1 MRRVHLEAA
10 EDHVERLAKEHD
22 PVGAVK
28 ELVWNA
34 LDADA
39 TKVTVAIE
47 RSAAGA
53 VDKVVVVD
61 NGDGITPEGCT
72 TAFEKIGG
80 SWKKFSH
87 ATVGGRPLHGRAGQ
101 GRLRAFAL
109 GAFIRWTTV
118 AEGIGGLH
126 KTTVTAHNSSRNDFQ
141 IGDSAPTLEE
151 KGTVVEAWG
160 RQSGILDRLMAD
172 RARSQ
177 LTTEFA
183 PYLARYPKVEI
194 VFDGEKIDP
203 AAVIQKQS
211 EDRIEFEHDGA
222 TESAVVRII
231 EWDMRVDRELHLC
244 DGLGVPVDIT
254 EMRIQAPGFDF
265 TTYVLWDRMA
275 DHRGDFLLGEASD
288 SPVAS
293 LLAATRNHLKAYF
306 RQRAVER
313 RKEVVD
319 QWKDDGLYPYD
330 AEPEGEAERVERE
343 TFDTVAA
350 TIHRHMPRPAK
361 HLKATLALLRESV
374 AHQPSNVNRILDEV
388 FRLTSDDKQ
397 ELDRLLNRT
406 SLSSIIKA
414 STSVADRLDFLAAL
428 SHMVFDPEAKKLV
441 KERSQ
446 LHKILENE
454 TWVFGEHYQLLVSDR
469 SLDQVLDRHLDR
481 LGRDNR
487 SPQPVYR
494 EDGSVGI
501 VDLMLSRSRREHD
514 RQQHLIVELKAPKV
528 KVSEKELQQIKSY
541 ALAVVEDAQFAD
553 VKAEWDFWLVTS
565 EMNKLLRAETR
576 QAGKPRGC
584 VWDLKENE
592 YTVRVWVKTWSELI
606 DESKGRLQYFK
617 EHFDHDPSVE
627 QAMDYLRHSHL
638 QYVPDALIP
647 PPRVGQVG
655 AVGSDVPTPT
665 QGAPDPV

>member
-10 EDHVERLAKEHD
+10 EDHVERLAREHD

-28 ELVWNA
+28 ELIWNA

-39 TKVTVAIE
+39 IKVTVAIE
-47 RSAAGA
+47 RSATGA
-53 VDKVVVVD
+53 VDKVMITD
-61 NGDGITPEGCT
+61 DGEGITPEGCT
-72 TAFEKIGG
+72 TAFERIGG
-80 SWKKFSH
+80 SWKKHSH
-87 ATVGGRPLHGRAGQ
+87 TTVGGRPLHGRAGQ

-118 AEGIGGLH
+118 AKGIDGLR
-126 KTTVTAHNSSRNDFQ
+126 KTTVTAHNASRNDFQ
-141 IGDSAPTLEE
+141 IGDSTPAGEPT
-151 KGTVVEAWG
+151 GTLVEAWG
-160 RQSGILDRLMAD
+160 RQSVVLDRLTAD
-172 RARSQ
+172 RARSL

-203 AAVIQKQS
+203 TAVIQAQS
-211 EDRIEFEHDGA
+211 EERVEFEHDGA
-222 TESAVVRII
+222 METAVVRII

-244 DGLGVPVDIT
+244 DALGVPIDIT
-254 EMRIQAPGFDF
+254 ETRIQAPGFDF
-265 TTYVLWDRMA
+265 TTYVLWDRMTE
-275 DHRGDFLLGEASD
+275 HRGDFLLGEAFD
-288 SPVAS
+288 GPVAS
-293 LLAATRNHLKAYF
+293 LLAATREHLRSHF
-306 RQRAVER
+306 RKRAVER

-319 QWKDDGLYPYD
+319 QWKDAGLYPYR
-330 AEPEGEAERVERE
+330 AEPTSEAEKVERE
-343 TFDTVAA
+343 TFDIVAS

-361 HLKATLALLRESV
+361 HQKATLALLRESV
-374 AHQPSNVNRILDEV
+374 KHQPSNVNRILDEV
-388 FRLTSDDKQ
+388 FRLTSDDKS

-406 SLSSIIKA
+406 SLSSIIRA

-428 SHMVFDPEAKKLV
+428 SHMVFDPEVKKLV

-469 SLDQVLDRHLDR
+469 SLNRVLDRHLG
-481 LGRDNR
+481 LIGRDNR

-494 EDGSVGI
+494 DDGSVGI

-514 RQQHLIVELKAPKV
+514 RQQHLVVELKAPKV
-528 KVSEKELQQIKSY
+528 KVGDKELQQIKSY

-553 VKAEWDFWLVTS
+553 VRAEWDFWLVTS
-565 EMNKLLRAETR
+565 EMSKVLRAEAR
-576 QAGKPRGC
+576 QAGRPRGC
-584 VWDLKENE
+584 IWDLKENE
-592 YTVRVWVKTWSELI
+592 YTVRVWVKTWSEVI

-627 QAMDYLRHSHL
+627 QAIDYLRHSHL
-638 QYVPDALIP
+638 PYLPDALIP
-647 PPRVGQVG
+647 APREGQTGDTG
-655 AVGSDVPTPT
+655 AGVSGSTDAAADLV
-665 QGAPDPV
+665 